1 MSKSFL
7 RDLLIKEAVSEDH
20 AEFLYKL
27 RKRNITIRFFQLSI
41 LIGVIICWELLANA
55 EIINSFLMS
64 QPSRICNL
72 LIEMFR
78 DGRLFHH
85 IRVTLVE
92 HLIGFTS
99 GTLLGT
105 IIAIMLWWSDYLFDL
120 MEPYLIILNSI
131 PKVALGPVII
141 VWLGNGSTAIIVMAL
156 LVSIIVTIIMLT
168 GGFRE
173 VENNKIKLL
182 RTLGAN
188 KKQILFKVILPA
200 SVPTIFSAIKVGVG
214 LSLVGTIVGEFL
226 VSKAGLGFLIVYGGQ
241 VFNLHMVMASIIILC
256 IIAGLMYYFIVLLE
270 RLIVKWR

>member
-1 MSKSFL
+1 
-7 RDLLIKEAVSEDH
+7 
-20 AEFLYKL
+20 
-27 RKRNITIRFFQLSI
+27 
-41 LIGVIICWELLANA
+41 
-55 EIINSFLMS
+55 
-64 QPSRICNL
+64 RIWNL
-72 LIEMFR
+72 FIEMCN
-78 DGRLFHH
+78 DGRLYTH

-92 HLIGFTS
+92 HLIGFSS

-105 IIAIMLWWSDYLFDL
+105 LIAIMLWWSDYLFDL
-120 MEPYLIILNSI
+120 LEPYLIILNSI

-182 RTLGAN
+182 HTLGAN
-188 KKQILFKVILPA
+188 KKQVLFKVILPA
-200 SVPTIFSAIKVGVG
+200 SVPNIFSAIKVGVG

-226 VSKAGLGFLIVYGGQ
+226 VSKAGLGYLIVYGGQ

-256 IIAGLMYYFIVLLE
+256 IIAGLMYYLIVLLE
-270 RLIVKWR
+270 KMIVKWR